1 MQDLASNI
9 NIPLTR
15 LSNGISLELKLIVD
29 WAKSISGFS
38 SLQKTDKIILLSSSA
53 LELMAFRCIYRSFP
67 YEDSLFFNQLTI
79 LNREQSYIFLSEEL
93 VDGMLDI
100 VQRLRALMIDE
111 SEFAC
116 LNAILLFNS
125 GKYFI
130 CDKIASLNK

>member
-1 MQDLASNI
+1 
-9 NIPLTR
+9 
-15 LSNGISLELKLIVD
+15 
-29 WAKSISGFS
+29 
-38 SLQKTDKIILLSSSA
+38 
-53 LELMAFRCIYRSFP
+53 MAFRCIYRSFP
-67 YEDSLFFNQLTI
+67 YEDSLYFNQPTV

-130 CDKIASLNK
+130 CDKIAAWNKN